1 MSKATKVIALN
12 VIQRTIKAGEY
23 GDRARGIP
31 GTKPEIQTI
40 EPGAVFMASNEVKA
54 GHRRSEYDE
63 LLAAGAIR
71 DYTQADHAVFSR
83 LSNVIGGGEFEDEE
97 GTAQVTQKV
106 IKPKKPAKE
115 VEAAAAAEAAA
126 AEAAGSDA
134 GKGSG
139 EGAIKS
145 GKKAPA
151 KAKATEGQS
160 DQGAGDGDGGGAGN
174 EGDGEGDDADSVV

>member
-63 LLAAGAIR
+63 LLATGAIR

-115 VEAAAAAEAAA
+115 VEAAAAAEAA
-126 AEAAGSDA
+126 GSDT